1 MLSYIG
7 AVLVSLMYLGEVE
20 LDNPFIIENWVEEI
34 EMNCFN
40 IMTLAERYGN
50 QIDQYV
56 RLDPNVI
63 GYDELRYLTILHY
76 GYDGYIYQGE
86 LIVNKSVAE
95 EVLAIFQEL
104 YAISYPIEKMQVMSC
119 YDGDDEASM
128 MANNSSAFNFR
139 YVTNGGKLSK
149 HAYGLAIDL
158 NPLVNPYV
166 KADVVLPSTGVPY
179 LNRNQCVL
187 GMIKKNDAVYEIFTR
202 YGWNW
207 GGDWISLKDYQH
219 FEKTN

>member
-1 MLSYIG
+1 MLSYLG
-7 AVLVSLMYLGEVE
+7 AFLVSLMCLGEVE
-20 LDNPFIIENWVEEI
+20 LNRPFTMENWGEEI

-40 IMTLAERYGN
+40 IMTLSERYGN
-50 QIDQYV
+50 QVDQYV
-56 RLDPNVI
+56 ELDPSVI
-63 GYDELRYLTILHY
+63 GYDDLRYLTVLHY
-76 GYDGYIYQGE
+76 GYDGYLYQGE

-95 EVLAIFQEL
+95 EVLSIFQEL
-104 YAISYPIEKMQVMSC
+104 YAIGYPIEKMHVMSC

-166 KADVVLPSTGVPY
+166 KADVVLPATGVPY
-179 LNRNQCVL
+179 LNRHHCVL
-187 GMIKKNDAVYEIFTR
+187 GMIKKNDAVYAIFTG

-207 GGDWISLKDYQH
+207 GGDWLSLKDYQH
-219 FEKTN
+219 FEKAN